1 MMRTFGVACLFIV
14 AASDTDK
21 GTAKRFLKG
30 RRDRANA
37 STEHVDLQPFDM
49 SPLTDAEMNSTCGEA
64 FVMARGAASVC
75 IEAAQMA
82 VNKGTEQVND
92 YNTKLCLCR
101 DTFDKK
107 MSICTVNS
115 LMSDHI
121 KARAHN
127 IEEQFDAYCAVGDTL
142 SPFEIAHWAST
153 GALLLT

>member
-1 MMRTFGVACLFIV
+1 MRTFGVACLFIV

-64 FVMARGAASVC
+64 FVMARGAALVC
-75 IEAAQMA
+75 IQAAQQHWS
-82 VNKGTEQVND
+82 GTEQVKD
-92 YNTKLCLCR
+92 YNTQLCLCK
-101 DTFDKK
+101 DAFDRK
-107 MSICTVNS
+107 MSICTVK
-115 LMSDHI
+115 SDHM

-127 IEEQFDAYCAVGDTL
+127 VEEQFGAYCAFGGTL
-142 SPFEIAHWAST
+142 SSFEIAHWAST

>member
-82 VNKGTEQVND
+82 INKGTEQVND

-101 DTFDKK
+101 YTFDKK
-107 MSICTVNS
+107 MTICTVK
-115 LMSDHI
+115 SDHI

-127 IEEQFDAYCAVGDTL
+127 IEEQFDVSCATVLG
-142 SPFEIAHWAST
+142 IAHWAST